1 MNHTVSKCTLC
12 MHQLYKIKS
21 FNRYVNGCAAGLAT
35 SFFNDKNKN
44 IVKDMLDLLIEA
56 KQTVPTW
63 LESLGY
69 ESRSSGNGNKRGPP
83 KK

>member
-1 MNHTVSKCTLC
+1 MW
-12 MHQLYKIKS
+12 
-21 FNRYVNGCAAGLAT
+21 FNVASVRAGLAT
-35 SFFNDKNKN
+35 SFFSEKNKN
-44 IVKDMLDLLIEA
+44 IVKDLLDLLIEA

-69 ESRSSGNGNKRGPP
+69 ESRSGYGNKRGGP